1 MKLSELADKL
11 GARIVANV
19 QRADEAQVERF
30 HISDRIS
37 DLLNSASDETL
48 LVTGLV
54 NAHLA
59 RVAELMDA
67 PGICLLD
74 GLAPDAPLLEAALQ
88 RGIVI
93 MIAQSGREET
103 AGLLRACLREEVCE
117 KPG

>member
-11 GARIVANV
+11 GAQIVANV
-19 QRADEAQVERF
+19 GKADEARVERF
-30 HISDRIS
+30 YVSDRIS
-37 DLLNSASDETL
+37 DLLSYASDETL

-74 GLAPDAPLLEAALQ
+74 GLAPDAPLLEAALR
-88 RGIVI
+88 RGIVL
-93 MIAQSGREET
+93 MISESGREET
-103 AGLLRACLREEVCE
+103 ARLLQVCLREEVYE
-117 KPG
+117 ESD

>member
-11 GARIVANV
+11 DAQIVANV
-19 QRADEAQVERF
+19 ERADVEQVERF
-30 HISDRIS
+30 HVSDRIS
-37 DLLNSASDETL
+37 DLLNFASDKTL

-74 GLAPDAPLLEAALQ
+74 GLAPDAPLLEAAMR
-88 RGIVI
+88 RGIVL
-93 MIAQSGREET
+93 MISESGREET
-103 AGLLRACLREEVCE
+103 AGLLRACLREELRDASD
-117 KPG
+117 

>member
-11 GARIVANV
+11 GAQIVANV
-19 QRADEAQVERF
+19 GRADEAQVERF

-48 LVTGLV
+48 LVTGLA
-54 NAHLA
+54 NEHLA

-74 GLAPDAPLLEAALQ
+74 GLAPDAPLLQAASR
-88 RGIVI
+88 RGIVL
-93 MIAQSGREET
+93 MISESGREET
-103 AGLLRACLREEVCE
+103 AMLLRACLREEV
-117 KPG
+117 GDASG

>member
-11 GARIVANV
+11 EAQIVANV
-19 QRADEAQVERF
+19 EKADEARVERF

-37 DLLNSASDETL
+37 DLLNCASEGTL

-54 NAHLA
+54 NVHLA

-74 GLAPDAPLLEAALQ
+74 GLAPDAPLLEAALR
-88 RGIVI
+88 RGIVL
-93 MIAQSGREET
+93 MVSESDREET
-103 AGLLRACLREEVCE
+103 ARLLRACPLEEL
-117 KPG
+117 PGEAE

>member
-11 GARIVANV
+11 GAQIVANV
-19 QRADEAQVERF
+19 ERADVEQVERF
-30 HISDRIS
+30 HVSDRIS
-37 DLLNSASDETL
+37 DLLNFASDETL

-74 GLAPDAPLLEAALQ
+74 GLAPDAPLLEAALR
-88 RGIVI
+88 RGIVL
-93 MIAQSGREET
+93 MIAESGREET
-103 AGLLRACLREEVCE
+103 AGLLRACLHQEL
-117 KPG
+117 

>member
-19 QRADEAQVERF
+19 ERADEAQVERF
-30 HISDRIS
+30 HVSDRIS
-37 DLLNSASDETL
+37 DLLNSASDKTL

-74 GLAPDAPLLEAALQ
+74 GLGPDALLLEAALR
-88 RGIVI
+88 RGIVL
-93 MIAQSGREET
+93 MISESGRDET
-103 AGLLRACLREEVCE
+103 AGLLRACLREWLCAESD
-117 KPG
+117 

>member
-19 QRADEAQVERF
+19 ERADEAQVERF
-30 HISDRIS
+30 HVSDRIS
-37 DLLNSASDETL
+37 DLLNSASDKSL

-74 GLAPDAPLLEAALQ
+74 GLGPDALLLEAALR
-88 RGIVI
+88 RGIVL
-93 MIAQSGREET
+93 MISESGREET
-103 AGLLRACLREEVCE
+103 AELLRACLREELCE
-117 KPG
+117 ESD

>member
-11 GARIVANV
+11 GARIVVNAE
-19 QRADEAQVERF
+19 RADVAQVESF
-30 HISDRIS
+30 HVSDRIS

-54 NAHLA
+54 NVHLA

-74 GLAPDAPLLEAALQ
+74 GLAPDAPLLEAALR
-88 RGIVI
+88 RGIVL
-93 MIAQSGREET
+93 MISESGREET
-103 AGLLRACLREEVCE
+103 AELLRGCLHEGSCEESE
-117 KPG
+117 